1 MIVSM
6 TPDVSHQFHLF
17 GRHQFTD
24 IADTHHLPVT
34 VIQRQDTTDQ
44 FFGLKGTVVAQIQ
57 SLRGFR
63 LKTRIQQL
71 LLGMI
76 DDLSITVCDKAVA
89 MLSDSHIV
97 HIIRYFG
104 ETDINDYPQLLSVC
118 SGNLL

>member
-1 MIVSM
+1 M
-6 TPDVSHQFHLF
+6 
-17 GRHQFTD
+17 
-24 IADTHHLPVT
+24 
-34 VIQRQDTTDQ
+34 
-44 FFGLKGTVVAQIQ
+44 AQIQ

-89 MLSDSHIV
+89 MLSDSYIV